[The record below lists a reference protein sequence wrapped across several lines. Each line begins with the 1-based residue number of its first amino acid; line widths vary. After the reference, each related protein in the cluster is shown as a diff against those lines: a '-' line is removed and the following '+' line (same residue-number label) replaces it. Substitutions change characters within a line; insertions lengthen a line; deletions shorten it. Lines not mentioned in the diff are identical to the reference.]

1 MMKKGKKEC
10 KVKTTEGQRQRKKGS
25 RMVVTKRK
33 GGIECVKK

>member
-10 KVKTTEGQRQRKKGS
+10 KAKTTKGQRQRKKGS
-25 RMVVTKRK
+25 RMVTKRK